1 MPEVNETSQWSRWS
15 RPDVGNTGG
24 AIASTPATPSGGASS
39 LGRDHETVVA
49 AINGSSA
56 VLKVLAE
63 LARKGSPRP
72 GAKAGPVPSWAARA
86 FCDGGRRAVA
96 SKGATLAARGIEVAE
111 VVTLVEAVLTRQ
123 TTIVEAAANLGITT
137 NTMTR
142 HKAIYVRGG
151 REALEREGLVR
162 DERIERPHVE

>member
-1 MPEVNETSQWSRWS
+1 MRL
-15 RPDVGNTGG
+15 
-24 AIASTPATPSGGASS
+24 
-39 LGRDHETVVA
+39 LGRDHETVEA
-49 AINGSSA
+49 AIDGSSA

-72 GAKAGPVPSWAARA
+72 GAKAGPVPSWAAQA

-96 SKGATLAARGIEVAE
+96 SKGATLAARGIEVHE

-123 TTIVEAAANLGITT
+123 TSVVEAAAKLGITT

-151 REALEREGLVR
+151 RQALEIEGLGR
-162 DERIERPHVE
+162 GERIDGPHLA